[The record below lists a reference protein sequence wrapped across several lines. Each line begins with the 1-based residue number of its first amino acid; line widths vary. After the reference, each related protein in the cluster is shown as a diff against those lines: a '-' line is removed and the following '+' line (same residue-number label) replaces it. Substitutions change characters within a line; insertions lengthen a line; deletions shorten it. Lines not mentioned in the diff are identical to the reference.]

1 MTINNIESG
10 DMKGIRKGN
19 QDIIAFRVNT
29 IFCGL
34 DITYV
39 QEINKHINI
48 TKVYGSPKYISGIVN
63 LRGQIVTIIDMRTK
77 FGMMDVGIRDDMRII
92 VVKSGSEQIGLLV
105 DSVEDVFEANLE
117 QIEPAPSNVKGIS
130 GTFFEGVLKR
140 EKELLMILDTAKI
153 VAVN

>member
-1 MTINNIESG
+1 MPTNNIEPMDSK
-10 DMKGIRKGN
+10 DIMKMN
-19 QDIIAFRVNT
+19 QEIIAFRVNT
-29 IFCGL
+29 ILCGL

-48 TKVYGSPKYISGIVN
+48 TKVYGSPEYISGIVN

-77 FGMMDVGIRDDMRII
+77 FGMMEVEINENMRII

-105 DSVEDVFEANLE
+105 DSVEDVFEANSE
-117 QIEPAPSNVKGIS
+117 HIEPAPSNVKGIS

-140 EKELLMILDTAKI
+140 
-153 VAVN
+153 